1 MSAPVLSQEEDKQ
14 VNLKWSTRFGG
25 LEELATDKITNLFLR
40 TIYSGNYVSYTAT
53 KLD

>member
-25 LEELATDKITNLFLR
+25 LEELASDKITSLFLR
-40 TIYSGNYVSYTAT
+40 TICSGNYVAYTAT